1 MSDTL
6 PTALLIAAQAR
17 IAAQSGI
24 AMIVTHKGD
33 ASNGAIFLKINKLD
47 GTAHVY
53 NQGQLDDE
61 KVWLPALSKEAVP
74 EKEADRYLAEQ
85 IAFDPDLWVIEVE
98 DRQGRLWFEGRILDS
113 L

>member
-1 MSDTL
+1 MSDDL
-6 PTALLIAAQAR
+6 PTDLLIAAQSH
-17 IAAQSGI
+17 IAAQSGVS
-24 AMIVTHKGD
+24 MIVTHKGD
-33 ASNGAIFLKINKLD
+33 PSNGALFLKINKLD

-53 NQGQLDDE
+53 NQVRLDGE
-61 KVWLPALSKEAVP
+61 KVWVPALSTDATP

-98 DRQGRLWFEGRILDS
+98 DRQGRLWFTGRIMDS